1 MTNILKIENP
11 FKQSRRDFMVR
22 AAAVGGGLAVGFGLP
37 ATAAQGS
44 GEPAAEVG
52 LWVLIQPD
60 DGVVIRYARSEMG
73 QGSMTSAPMLVAE
86 ELGCDWNKVRV
97 ENVDT
102 NANLRRKL
110 PWGPM
115 GTYGSMTIRSSQE
128 YLRRGGAVAREMLVA
143 AAAQQWGVPAAEC
156 KVDKGVI
163 AHATSK
169 RRTTFGKV
177 AEAASKLQPPTD
189 VALKDPKDWTIAGKP
204 IKRVDIP
211 ASVNGTQRYGID
223 TQLPGMLYAAM
234 MAAPVFGA
242 KLKSFDASRIQ
253 GRRGIV
259 RTMAVGDGAVAVVAD
274 NWWRA
279 KEALKDVTAQ
289 WDEGR
294 NGAVSSTSITE
305 SLRAGL
311 AQAEA
316 AVAHRTGDADKALAS
331 AAKVLEADYFT
342 PYLAHSPLEPMGA
355 TAQLKDGRL
364 DIWLSTQNSDW
375 ILTNCAKTLGMAP
388 ENIYVHRT
396 QNGGGF
402 GRRGAPVDYAIPAV
416 LIAKA
421 MEGTPVKLLWTR
433 EEDTTHDYYRPTAMY
448 RVRGGLD
455 ASGNLVGLTAR
466 IASPSIA
473 AQFRFPLKDGVDSLA
488 VEGFH
493 ELPYEI
499 PNLRIDFVQRDTHV
513 PVGFWRAVGWSQ
525 TPFARESF
533 IDELAHAAGKDPF
546 EFRRAMLAH
555 EKRPLGVLEAA
566 AKAAGWGEPLPQ
578 GVFRGIAVTEPYG
591 SFAAA
596 VIEVSVDKNGGIR
609 IRRVVQAIDPGYAV
623 NPDNIRAQMEG
634 CTAFA
639 LTMTMWGEIT
649 IKEGRA
655 EQMNFDTYRMMR
667 LSEMPKVET
676 VLVPSGGFWGGVGE
690 PSVAPVAPALCNA
703 IFAATGK
710 RIRSLPLKNEGISMA

>member
-1 MTNILKIENP
+1 
-11 FKQSRRDFMVR
+11 MVR
-22 AAAVGGGLAVGFGLP
+22 TAAVGGGLAVGFGIP
-37 ATAAQGS
+37 AALAQAG
-44 GEPAAEVG
+44 GEPGAEVG
-52 LWVLIQPD
+52 LWVLIRPD

-86 ELGCDWNKVRV
+86 ELGCDWNRVRV
-97 ENVDT
+97 EYVDT
-102 NANLRRKL
+102 NANMRRKL

-115 GTYGSMTIRSSQE
+115 GTFGSMTIRSSQE

-143 AAAQQWGVPAAEC
+143 AAAQQWGVSAAEC

-163 AHATSK
+163 THVTSK

-177 AEAASKLQPPTD
+177 AEAASRLQPPTD
-189 VALKDPKDWTIAGKP
+189 VVLKDSKDWTIAGKP

-223 TQLPGMLYAAM
+223 IQLPGMLYAAM

-259 RTMAVGDGAVAVVAD
+259 KAMPVGDDAVAVVAD

-279 KEALKDVTAQ
+279 KEALKDVTAL
-289 WDEGR
+289 WEEGP
-294 NGAVSSTSITE
+294 NGAISSASITE
-305 SLRAGL
+305 FLRAGL

-316 AVAHRTGDADKALAS
+316 PVAKRTGDADKVLAS
-331 AAKVLEADYFT
+331 AAKVLEADYYT

-364 DIWLSTQNSDW
+364 DVWLSTQNSEW
-375 ILTNCAKTLGMAP
+375 ILTHCARALGMAP
-388 ENIYVHRT
+388 EDVHVHRT

-402 GRRGAPVDYAIPAV
+402 GRRGAPVDYAVPAV

-433 EEDTTHDYYRPTAMY
+433 EEDTTHDYYRPAAMY
-448 RVRGGLD
+448 RLRAGLD

-473 AQFRFPLKDGVDSLA
+473 AQFRFPLKDGVDQFA
-488 VEGFH
+488 VEGFQ

-499 PNLRIDFVQRDTHV
+499 PNLRVEFVQRDLHV

-525 TPFARESF
+525 TPFARECF
-533 IDELAHAAGKDPF
+533 IDEVAHAAGKDPF

-555 EKRPLGVLEAA
+555 EKRPLAVLQAA
-566 AKAAGWGEPLPQ
+566 AEAAGWGKPLPN

-596 VIEVSVDKNGGIR
+596 AIEASVDKNGGIK
-609 IRRVVQAIDPGYAV
+609 ICRVVQAIDPGYAV
-623 NPDNIRAQMEG
+623 NPDNIRAQVEG
-634 CTAFA
+634 STAFA
-639 LTMTMWGEIT
+639 LTMALWGEIT

-655 EQMNFDTYRMMR
+655 EQANFDAYRMMR

-710 RIRSLPLKNEGISMA
+710 RIRSLPLMNEGMSLV